1 MNSKAARKDPHFQRV
16 TIIGV
21 GLIGGSL
28 ALDLKEKGIA
38 EEIVGVGRSR
48 ENLDLALSRRI
59 VDRAVSDPVEG
70 VKDAELVVLATPVRA
85 IIPTARKILPALK
98 PGAYLTDV
106 GSVKAPIVK
115 EMEKAGVIYF
125 VGGHPLAGSEKGGA
139 GSARSGLF
147 AGNRVILTP
156 TKKTDS
162 RAIRVVQEVWEMIG
176 AQVFNLDPKE
186 HDQILAA
193 VSHLPHAVSASLV
206 QAVFRL
212 FPGEEIR
219 RTGAGSLRDLSRVSA
234 SPPELWR
241 DILSLNR
248 EPMLAILAEFR
259 ECFTELET
267 YIKEDKPEEIFEFF
281 SQAKR
286 YRDAL

>member
-1 MNSKAARKDPHFQRV
+1 MKPHFQRV

-28 ALDLKEKGIA
+28 ALDLKAKGIT

-48 ENLDLALSRRI
+48 ENLELALSRGVI
-59 VDRAVSDPVEG
+59 DRFEPDPVAG
-70 VKDAELVVLATPVRA
+70 VKDAEFVVLAMPVGA
-85 IIPTARKILPALK
+85 IIPTARKVQPALK

-106 GSVKAPIVK
+106 GSVKLPIVR
-115 EMEKAGVIYF
+115 ELEKAGITNF

-139 GSARSGLF
+139 GAARAGLF
-147 AGNRVILTP
+147 AGSRVILTP

-162 RAIRVVQEVWEMIG
+162 RVIRVVQEVWEAVG

-186 HDQILAA
+186 HDLILAA

-206 QAVFRL
+206 QAVCRRFS
-212 FPGEEIR
+212 GEEIK
-219 RTGAGSLRDLSRVSA
+219 RTGAGSFRDLSRVSA

-248 EPMLAILAEFR
+248 EPMLKILAEFR
-259 ECFTELET
+259 ECLTDLEG
-267 YIKEDKPEEIFEFF
+267 YIKEGDPEKIFEFF
-281 SQAKR
+281 SDAKK